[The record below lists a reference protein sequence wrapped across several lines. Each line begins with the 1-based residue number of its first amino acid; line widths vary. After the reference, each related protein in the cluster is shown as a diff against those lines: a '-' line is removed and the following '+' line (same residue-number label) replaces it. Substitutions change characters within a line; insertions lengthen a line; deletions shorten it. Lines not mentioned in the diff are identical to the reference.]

1 MSDGAGDSGR
11 ETTANGQLGGGRR
24 DAEQRAAHTA
34 RLARQKARDACSAS
48 EADSAPYRALN
59 KAAAEVPQR
68 SLALIV
74 RSHDPGPIRTKA
86 FNDLLKE
93 SGLKV
98 VGNLPCCTEFKDMMR
113 VRGGSLYRLTTA
125 TREDKAALL
134 AAFSTLHAKGFTADW
149 ELREWYM
156 QSVLRLRSEM
166 PVQPG
171 DPSLE
176 ALQRQ
181 VQIHVNGGNRAQPIK
196 VLGLL
201 PTTNVHELLVTLS
214 APAPAEA
221 LADYVKLVPKRA
233 SEGVPSVRGRLY
245 LWSVA
250 EPVERLLS
258 LHRGQL
264 DLQAVPAAKPSA
276 PIPPLQRAGALHL
289 GGRSAQRSE
298 RAPSPLPAPAISEQP
313 PAPAADADAAS
324 SQGKKRKRRRRG
336 RGRGRRQIGAEAQPS
351 DLEPPADLTLASPP
365 PSSPP
370 STPASPAAEPPAP
383 VQAVGAADKAAGR
396 KDRRKAGNGRE
407 QSDKAAEPAGTS
419 EEAEEPLEHRRL
431 AKAKAKQAA
440 PAPAAKPPAAPA
452 SRPAPSATPAPAK
465 PPPPDVSS
473 ARAAPLA
480 ASEPQPLGNRPMQ
493 ADEPFAPRLLSHKS
507 ILDLASRNLQLVG
520 SETVPALVA
529 AIGMACA
536 QAGSVLRVL
545 SQVDIANE
553 SDLADHKATDV
564 SHTFWSTLLH
574 LERASGQFSLDM
586 LEEALTAARVDL
598 SDPSSVLEALIGAK
612 GFVLEASDTLTTAN
626 VFGIPVVPPSFE
638 ACPCGAS
645 NDPLLLPS
653 LSLASSDWGCRL
665 QIAGLGECSMITPN
679 SLQEFVDQALLRRG
693 VVPSDDAP
701 APDCKSCGLP
711 VRSLLGGFAPPLLA
725 LDLYTESRKEDR
737 NALRRLLV
745 SAWKGECFR
754 LGEHTYR
761 AASAA
766 FFSKKFGFGA
776 FPCTP
781 KEDAYTYAFTSSR
794 LVRVKKRPRAMPQ
807 VVFCVRDDASEPLA
821 NPLLSA
827 AFNAHQRMHGLD
839 EVELPD
845 VDEVAP
851 LVDAA
856 RPGSAS
862 SASARGDAPSG
873 ADEQSEAARATTQ
886 PTSRRARVLV
896 PDSQPPGKRRAAA
909 PGASNHIMAA
919 FLARLRAHSAA
930 KPAPA
935 PAPRTAS
942 QEGGE
947 VAAGGAGA
955 P

>member
-1 MSDGAGDSGR
+1 
-11 ETTANGQLGGGRR
+11 
-24 DAEQRAAHTA
+24 
-34 RLARQKARDACSAS
+34 
-48 EADSAPYRALN
+48 
-59 KAAAEVPQR
+59 
-68 SLALIV
+68 
-74 RSHDPGPIRTKA
+74 
-86 FNDLLKE
+86 
-93 SGLKV
+93 
-98 VGNLPCCTEFKDMMR
+98 
-113 VRGGSLYRLTTA
+113 
-125 TREDKAALL
+125 
-134 AAFSTLHAKGFTADW
+134 
-149 ELREWYM
+149 
-156 QSVLRLRSEM
+156 
-166 PVQPG
+166 
-171 DPSLE
+171 
-176 ALQRQ
+176 
-181 VQIHVNGGNRAQPIK
+181 
-196 VLGLL
+196 
-201 PTTNVHELLVTLS
+201 
-214 APAPAEA
+214 
-221 LADYVKLVPKRA
+221 
-233 SEGVPSVRGRLY
+233 
-245 LWSVA
+245 
-250 EPVERLLS
+250 
-258 LHRGQL
+258 
-264 DLQAVPAAKPSA
+264 
-276 PIPPLQRAGALHL
+276 
-289 GGRSAQRSE
+289 
-298 RAPSPLPAPAISEQP
+298 
-313 PAPAADADAAS
+313 
-324 SQGKKRKRRRRG
+324 
-336 RGRGRRQIGAEAQPS
+336 
-351 DLEPPADLTLASPP
+351 
-365 PSSPP
+365 
-370 STPASPAAEPPAP
+370 
-383 VQAVGAADKAAGR
+383 
-396 KDRRKAGNGRE
+396 
-407 QSDKAAEPAGTS
+407 
-419 EEAEEPLEHRRL
+419 
-431 AKAKAKQAA
+431 
-440 PAPAAKPPAAPA
+440 
-452 SRPAPSATPAPAK
+452 
-465 PPPPDVSS
+465 
-473 ARAAPLA
+473 
-480 ASEPQPLGNRPMQ
+480 MQ